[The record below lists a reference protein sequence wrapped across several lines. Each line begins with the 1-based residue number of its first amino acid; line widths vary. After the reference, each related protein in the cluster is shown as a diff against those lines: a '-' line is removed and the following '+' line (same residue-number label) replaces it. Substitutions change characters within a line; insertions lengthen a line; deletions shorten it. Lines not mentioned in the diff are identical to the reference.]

1 VGRVYPEGIEP
12 YRYKESF
19 IMGTIPITLA
29 FTKTDDSKPAL
40 IAATDGYD
48 REFYEGTLKD
58 HKGDPVREFVI
69 DVDMDAEPASEPTPN
84 LLLRFRVQGGTLS
97 LTGAYF
103 VDIWTIEAIES
114 VGPFSDEQVVTR
126 RLALDVDTVA
136 AAFGPVPLESVV
148 VA

>member
-1 VGRVYPEGIEP
+1 
-12 YRYKESF
+12 
-19 IMGTIPITLA
+19 M
-29 FTKTDDSKPAL
+29 
-40 IAATDGYD
+40 
-48 REFYEGTLKD
+48 
-58 HKGDPVREFVI
+58 
-69 DVDMDAEPASEPTPN
+69 
-84 LLLRFRVQGGTLS
+84 RFRVQGGTLS